1 MATVEESQAEV
12 TSAQDAIQAFLDK
25 FNDPNATPDMNEF
38 LEDGVTANPYYLKI
52 FNQDGEEIADFS
64 NLAEGLN
71 DLGGYADEYT
81 DLNTWLD
88 ANGYDDTYFDNI
100 DAIGDTGDNIDAL
113 AADMGTID
121 AAEQQAA
128 SDYSAGLFGLTS
140 DEFDMTLNSLQ
151 DVIDGTTEAQGY
163 SDQDRAIFDRQ
174 ISRRM
179 AEMSEYA
186 TRMVNNIQASTGAM
200 TPALA
205 AADNYTNNISN
216 YAIQAQTQ
224 LIEDEMALK
233 QSQIASKQEM
243 WQYMVSQG
251 AMGEQQFLDNMFQ
264 AQAMELQG
272 YMASM
277 NAAIQENQQYL
288 NVYQADQ
295 QAISNAME
303 ATYNGVMATLGV
315 DQAMFSQAQTYISN
329 MYEQA
334 NFDLNGLS
342 AALTIAQGNLDEA
355 KETAATAAATE
366 AADHEKDMDALLF
379 GAGIVALAVGIF
391 VPALIPLAGAMLVQ
405 GGSGLF

>member
-12 TSAQDAIQAFLDK
+12 TSAQDAIQDFLDK
-25 FNDPNATPDMNEF
+25 FDDPNATPDMNEF
-38 LEDGVTANPYYLKI
+38 LEDGVTANPDYLKI
-52 FNQDGEEIADFS
+52 FNQDDEEIADFS

-71 DLGGYADEYT
+71 ALGGYADEYT
-81 DLNTWLD
+81 DLDTWLE

-288 NVYQADQ
+288 NIYQADQ

-334 NFDLNGLS
+334 NFDLNALS

-379 GAGIVALAVGIF
+379 GAGIVALTVGIF
-391 VPALIPLAGAMLVQ
+391 VPALIPLAGALLVQ